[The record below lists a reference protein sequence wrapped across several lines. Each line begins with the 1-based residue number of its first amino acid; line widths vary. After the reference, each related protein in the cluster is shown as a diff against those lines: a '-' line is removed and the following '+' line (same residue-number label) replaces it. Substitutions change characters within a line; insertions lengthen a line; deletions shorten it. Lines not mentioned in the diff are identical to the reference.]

1 MIEKHSLTWR
11 AIASFIESERK
22 DCIDFLIAD
31 RDSERQRGAL
41 LLLDRLESLADPDRA
56 DDDETPQPLRSV

>member
-31 RDSERQRGAL
+31 RDSEEQRERCFYLTGWN
-41 LLLDRLESLADPDRA
+41 R
-56 DDDETPQPLRSV
+56 

>member
-1 MIEKHSLTWR
+1 MIDRHSATWR
-11 AIASFIESERK
+11 AIEKFIAEERK

-41 LLLDRLESLADPDRA
+41 ALLEKLEGLVESQPDIN
-56 DDDETPQPLRSV
+56 